1 MSTIPAFPG
10 THNGVPARLR
20 EDATIRKTEHFALR
34 TKTTLDPRDEDVPVL
49 PPGIS
54 REGFGLAMEELKE
67 SIGDAN
73 VVLNDKPLDDGW
85 YENLFPF
92 NPIEEIV
99 FLYGWLI
106 SSKVHGASYDS

>member
-1 MSTIPAFPG
+1 
-10 THNGVPARLR
+10 
-20 EDATIRKTEHFALR
+20 
-34 TKTTLDPRDEDVPVL
+34 
-49 PPGIS
+49 
-54 REGFGLAMEELKE
+54 MEELKE